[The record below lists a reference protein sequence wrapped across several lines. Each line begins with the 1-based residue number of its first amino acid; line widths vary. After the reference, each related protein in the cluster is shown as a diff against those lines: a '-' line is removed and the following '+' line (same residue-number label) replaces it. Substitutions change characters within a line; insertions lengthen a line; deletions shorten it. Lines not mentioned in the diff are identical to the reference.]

1 MSEPMPVDINQILA
15 KVGELTI
22 TVDLLRAKN
31 EELERAMQ
39 ATQGEPDRIALNLAN
54 KEAKK

>member
-39 ATQGEPDRIALNLAN
+39 ATQDGPDRIALNLAN

>member
-39 ATQGEPDRIALNLAN
+39 STQDGPDRIALNLAN